1 MKTSNKQ
8 FARQILN
15 KEISALR
22 RTAKLINN
30 DFDEAC
36 QILSNIDGKVVT
48 LGMGKSSFVAM
59 KMAATLSSTGT
70 SALFLHPADAL
81 HGDIGVIKKYDAVII
96 YSNSGETEEII
107 KLLPLLKI
115 LKCSLISITGNIKS
129 TLAKHS
135 KVLLDASVEKEA
147 CPNNLAP
154 TSSIVCALA
163 ISDALAL
170 TVAEKNNFSVQ
181 DFAKTHP
188 EGALGK
194 RLLITVSDIMTKKN
208 IPLLKVTDKFINLI
222 KKTTKSNLG
231 LAVVVD
237 NKSNIQ
243 GVISDGDIKRIMQKN
258 TKFNDLILKDIM
270 TTNPLLIAPDSL
282 AAEALN
288 IMEENNIDALPV
300 IEKRKILGI
309 VTLKDVIKSIN

>member
-8 FARQILN
+8 FAKQVLN

-30 DFDEAC
+30 DFDLAC
-36 QILSNIDGKVVT
+36 QILTNINGKVIT
-48 LGMGKSSFVAM
+48 LGLGKSSFVAM

-81 HGDIGVIKKYDAVII
+81 HGDIGVIKKNDAVII

-135 KVLLDASVEKEA
+135 KVFLDASVKKEA

-154 TSSIVCALA
+154 TSSIVSALA

-170 TVAEKNNFSVQ
+170 TVAKQNNFSVQ

-194 RLLITVSDIMTKKN
+194 RLLITVSKIMTKKN
-208 IPLLKVTDKFINLI
+208 IPLLKITDKFINLI

-231 LAVVVD
+231 LAVIVD
-237 NKSNIQ
+237 NKNNIQ

-258 TKFNDLILKDIM
+258 LKFNDLILKDIM
-270 TTNPLLIAPDSL
+270 TVNPLMITPDCL

-300 IEKRKILGI
+300 IGQRKILGI

>member
-1 MKTSNKQ
+1 MLDK
-8 FARQILN
+8 ILN

-36 QILSNIDGKVVT
+36 QILSNINGKVIT
-48 LGMGKSSFVAM
+48 LGLGKSSFVAM

-81 HGDIGVIKKYDAVII
+81 HGDIGVIKKNDAVII

-135 KVLLDASVEKEA
+135 KVFLDASVEKEA

-237 NKSNIQ
+237 NKNNIQ

-258 TKFNDLILKDIM
+258 RKFNDLILKDIM
-270 TTNPLLIAPDSL
+270 TTDPLLITPDSL

-309 VTLKDVIKSIN
+309 VTLKEIIKSIN

>member
-36 QILSNIDGKVVT
+36 QILSNINGKVVT

-81 HGDIGVIKKYDAVII
+81 HGDIGVIKKNDAVII

-237 NKSNIQ
+237 NKNNIQ

-258 TKFNDLILKDIM
+258 TKFTDLILKDIM
-270 TTNPLLIAPDSL
+270 TTDPLLITPDSL

-288 IMEENNIDALPV
+288 IMEENNIDAIPV

-309 VTLKDVIKSIN
+309 VTLKEIIKSIN